1 MDLVHS
7 RHYRFFV
14 KTVTTHEAKTHLS
27 RLVAEAEDGE
37 EIVILRGSKP
47 AARLTGIRQ
56 KRRPRRPKV
65 GTHTSQPVRVAPDA
79 FAPLTDQDL
88 GEWGLS

>member
-1 MDLVHS
+1 M
-7 RHYRFFV
+7 

-37 EIVILRGSKP
+37 EIIILRGSKP
-47 AARLTGIRQ
+47 AARLTGIGK
-56 KRRPRRPKV
+56 KRLPGRPKV
-65 GTHTSQPVRVAPDA
+65 GTHTSKPITVTPDA
-79 FAPLTDQDL
+79 FAPLTDQEL